1 MSIRTAITG
10 GLQIPNPKFEIDLE
24 SRILNLELHMFQ
36 VAIVGRPN
44 VGKSTLF
51 NRLCGFRK
59 AIVGDESGI
68 TRDRIYGSVRWNNK
82 SISFLD
88 TGGLIPDAQEIIP
101 ERILDQVEAALSES
115 QLVLMVM
122 DGRAGITPLDQQ
134 LLPMMRKTGKPI
146 WIIANKIDAPD
157 LEVHAAIFY
166 EFGLEKVFPVSAEH
180 GIGTADL
187 LDAIAEIADDTP
199 FEEEPETREEIAVAV
214 VGRPNVGKSS
224 MVNRL
229 LGFERSI
236 VTDVPG
242 TTRDAVD
249 TLLTREGVRYR
260 IIDTAG
266 IRRKGKTEGR
276 ADKVSVVM
284 AQKSLDRADVALL
297 LLDAEEGV
305 TKQDANIGGYAFESG
320 CSIIIVLNKWDL
332 VEKDTHT
339 LEAFTE
345 SIQRRMK
352 YLAYA
357 PILSVSA
364 LTGQRVSK
372 VFEPIR
378 NAYEARR
385 LRIPTGTLNNLFVP
399 DMEKNFAAQDANQ
412 TLGIRYITQARTNP
426 PTFVVFMSGRD
437 RMHFSTERYLVNRL
451 REQFGFFATPIRIQ
465 QRLRISKYSKAKGR
479 KK

>member
-1 MSIRTAITG
+1 M
-10 GLQIPNPKFEIDLE
+10 L
-24 SRILNLELHMFQ
+24 Q

-51 NRLCGFRK
+51 NRLCGSRK
-59 AIVGDESGI
+59 AIVGDELGI

-88 TGGLIPDAQEIIP
+88 TGGLIPDTQEIIP

-115 QLVLMVM
+115 QLILMVM
-122 DGRAGITPLDQQ
+122 DGRIGITTLDEQ

-146 WIIANKIDAPD
+146 WIIVNKIDVPD
-157 LEVHAAIFY
+157 LEVQAASFY
-166 EFGLEKVFPVSAEH
+166 EFGVEKVFPVSAEH
-180 GIGTADL
+180 GIGAADL

-199 FEEEPETREEIAVAV
+199 LDEEPETREEIAVAV

-224 MVNRL
+224 LVNRL

-236 VTDVPG
+236 VTDVAG
-242 TTRDAVD
+242 TTRDSVD

-260 IIDTAG
+260 LIDTAG
-266 IRRKGKTEGR
+266 IRAKGKTEGR

-284 AQKSLDRADVALL
+284 AQKSLDQASVALL

-305 TKQDANIGGYAFESG
+305 TKQDATIGGYASESG
-320 CSIIIVLNKWDL
+320 CSVIIVLNKWDL

-339 LEAFTE
+339 LETVTE
-345 SIQRRMK
+345 SIRRRMK

-364 LTGQRVSK
+364 ITGQRVSN
-372 VFEPIR
+372 VFELIR

-399 DMEKNFAAQDANQ
+399 DMERNFAAQDPNQ
-412 TLGIRYITQARTNP
+412 KVGIRYITQARSNP
-426 PTFVVFMSGRD
+426 PTFVVFTSGRD
-437 RMHFSTERYLVNRL
+437 RLHFSTERYLVNRL

-465 QRLRISKYSKAKGR
+465 QRLRTTKFYKAKDR